1 MYEISNRIS
10 YNGIMK
16 QQTLP
21 PSDGKVESFIY
32 EKSQWINVTGVENG
46 HGDHYVAEQGNV
58 VCEMVNVSFQKAI
71 GTYATRNKNS
81 ALGVSTSLDEWLYD
95 NIGTV
100 HKFQGKEANE
110 VIFVLGC
117 DESQKNR
124 YAVKGF
130 VNSNIVNVAA
140 TRAKYRFYMVGDQKV
155 WGKNEYVNEAKS
167 IMDRLL
173 IEDAEEN
180 N

>member
-1 MYEISNRIS
+1 MQVDT
-10 YNGIMK
+10 K
-16 QQTLP
+16 
-21 PSDGKVESFIY
+21 PSLYI
-32 EKSQWINVTGVENG
+32 ITPVTT
-46 HGDHYVAEQGNV
+46 V
-58 VCEMVNVSFQKAI
+58 VSGLRKAI